1 MTEKRYIYNPKTLSY
16 EPAKR
21 SATSILLQL
30 GIGLVFSMALAV
42 VFTWTYSMQFDTPEE
57 GQLKTQNNKLQT
69 QLYIYGQKL
78 DSIHGYLSDVQERDD
93 DLYRILLGED
103 PLEEE
108 IRLAGIGGS
117 GSFRYDSEYIIS
129 QLDLD
134 KAKARVAVQKS
145 SLDELTYMA
154 LKLADDLDSRPKI
167 TPIRNSDLVRFSS
180 GFGYRN
186 HPIYHIRKFHE
197 GIDLTAPR
205 GTPIYAAAPGK
216 VVIAG
221 NHRDGYGNKIVID
234 HGNGYK
240 TLYAHLNKINVKYGQ
255 EVKLAAKIGEVG
267 NTGGS
272 VSAHLHYEVQIDGH
286 VVDPAPYLYSNFS
299 EEEFDALV
307 ALGKYY

>member
-1 MTEKRYIYNPKTLSY
+1 MAEKKYIYNPKTLSY
-16 EPAKR
+16 EPARRNAK
-21 SATSILLQL
+21 SILAQ
-30 GIGLVFSMALAV
+30 IGMALVFSLVLAV
-42 VFTWTYSMQFDTPEE
+42 LFTWTYSMQFDTPEE
-57 GQLKTQNNKLQT
+57 VQLKTQNNKLQT
-69 QLYIYGQKL
+69 QLYVYGQKL
-78 DSIHGYLSDVQERDD
+78 DSIHGYLSEVQKRDD

-117 GSFRYDSEYIIS
+117 EYFGSDTDYRIS

-145 SLDELTYMA
+145 SLDELTYLA
-154 LKLADDLDSRPKI
+154 LKKSNELESRPKI

-197 GIDLTAPR
+197 GIDLTAVR
-205 GTPIYAAAPGK
+205 GTDVYASAPGK
-216 VVIAG
+216 VMIAG

-240 TLYAHLNKINVKYGQ
+240 TLYAHLNKIDVKYGQ

-272 VSAHLHYEVQIDGH
+272 VSPHLHYEVQIDGQ
-286 VVDPAPYLYSNFS
+286 VVDPVPYLNSNFS
-299 EEEFDALV
+299 EEEFNALV
-307 ALGKYY
+307 ALGR

>member
-1 MTEKRYIYNPKTLSY
+1 MAEKRYIYNPKTLSY
-16 EPAKR
+16 EPVRLSAK
-21 SATSILLQL
+21 SIFVQL
-30 GIGLVFSMALAV
+30 GIGLVFSVVLAV
-42 VFTWTYSMQFDTPEE
+42 MFTWVYSLSFDTPEE
-57 GQLKTQNNKLQT
+57 IQLKNQNNKLKT
-69 QLYIYGQKL
+69 QLYVYGQKI
-78 DSIHGYLSDVQERDD
+78 DSIHSYLNDVQKRDD
-93 DLYRILLGED
+93 DLYRILLGEA

-117 GSFRYDSEYIIS
+117 GSFDDHSDYMIS
-129 QLDLD
+129 QLDID

-145 SLDELTYMA
+145 SLDELTYKA
-154 LKLADDLDSRPKI
+154 LKLAAELESRPKI
-167 TPIRNSDLVRFSS
+167 TPIRDSELVRFSS

-205 GTPIYAAAPGK
+205 GTDVFAAAPGK

-221 NHRDGYGNKIVID
+221 NHRDGYGNKVVID

-255 EVKLAAKIGEVG
+255 EVKLASKIGEVG

-272 VSAHLHYEVQIDGH
+272 VSPHLHYEVQIDGH
-286 VVDPAPYLYSNFS
+286 VVDPVPYLYSNFT
-299 EEEFDALV
+299 EEEFDTLV
-307 ALGKYY
+307 ALGR